1 MTWWQEEL
9 LDIVVSVSGEVER
22 LFEGI
27 DEIVD
32 AIFDLTEEIGEQ
44 VGKDLVSDTGV
55 CLGELLEELVDLY
68 SDLGDTGF
76 EESNFTYQVE
86 AGPLEN
92 PACVGCSN
100 YHGEV
105 YGGNLLVCA
114 MHPYG
119 WDGEKCPDWGG

>member
-9 LDIVVSVSGEVER
+9 LDIVLTVSGEAER

-32 AIFDLTEEIGEQ
+32 TLFDLTEEIDEQ
-44 VGKDLVSDTGV
+44 VGSAGT
-55 CLGELLEELVDLY
+55 CLSELLEPLVGFYWDLEDPNLPY
-68 SDLGDTGF
+68 
-76 EESNFTYQVE
+76 EVE
-86 AGPLEN
+86 ADSLKN
-92 PACVGCSN
+92 SACVGCSN

-114 MHPYG
+114 MYPYG
-119 WDGEKCPDWGG
+119 WDGEKCPDWEE